1 MPARAFCP
9 VCVVAVGGGLEISRW
24 LGVDDTIT
32 GLWAGGL
39 LVALI
44 VWTLDWMK
52 KKNYNFKQDAVAVV
66 LLYYV
71 LTIAPLYWYHV
82 IGSPF
87 NKIWGIDKLTAGII
101 VGSIVFQGGSTL
113 HSFLRKKNNNKSFF
127 KMQKTIIPVAALLI
141 ASGVMYFITKI

>member
-52 KKNYNFKQDAVAVV
+52 KKNYNFKLDTVAVA
-66 LLYYV
+66 LLYYI
-71 LTIAPLYWYHV
+71 LTIAPLYWYKV
-82 IGSPF
+82 IGNPF

-101 VGSIVFQGGSTL
+101 VGSLVFHGGSML
-113 HSFLRKKNNNKSFF
+113 HSFLRKRNGDKSFF
-127 KMQKTIIPVAALLI
+127 KMQKTIIPVVSLLI